1 MWCREQPWCRVE
13 KWQEQKMDIEN
24 HFLNWKEAWMEN
36 GDLTTKCP
44 IVKSYIEEQKTR
56 MYQTKGDY
64 NNEDPRL
71 AATNSDD
78 LGRH

>member
-1 MWCREQPWCRVE
+1 MKIILERGMDG
-13 KWQEQKMDIEN
+13 KWRPHYQMSN
-24 HFLNWKEAWMEN
+24 S
-36 GDLTTKCP
+36 
-44 IVKSYIEEQKTR
+44 VEQKTR

>member
-1 MWCREQPWCRVE
+1 MDG
-13 KWQEQKMDIEN
+13 KWRPHYQMSN
-24 HFLNWKEAWMEN
+24 
-36 GDLTTKCP
+36 
-44 IVKSYIEEQKTR
+44 SEEQKTR

>member
-1 MWCREQPWCRVE
+1 
-13 KWQEQKMDIEN
+13 
-24 HFLNWKEAWMEN
+24 MEN
-36 GDLTTKCP
+36 GNLTIKCP
-44 IVKSYIEEQKTR
+44 KLVKSYMEEQKTR